1 MPIWLPR
8 VMTGPSSPDQA
19 LQISEEKRSG
29 LTALRSRKR
38 LPTSLRL
45 SELERGWWGVAHLPR
60 SRAHRCPS
68 SGPARPQ
75 LLFGCPGVIASPPFT
90 PANRSEVTLQAS
102 QSQMQEMLGQ
112 MQDQGDQ
119 WPRMLGAGES
129 VECGPSP
136 RVKEAGHPSRTQA
149 G

>member
-1 MPIWLPR
+1 MKEKWKNE
-8 VMTGPSSPDQA
+8 
-19 LQISEEKRSG
+19 SEEKRSG
-29 LTALRSRKR
+29 LTALSSRKR

-45 SELERGWWGVAHLPR
+45 SELGGGWRICLAAGHTGVP
-60 SRAHRCPS
+60 PQDQ
-68 SGPARPQ
+68 Q

-119 WPRMLGAGES
+119 WPGMLDAGES

-136 RVKEAGHPSRTQA
+136 RVKEAGHPSRTQE

>member
-1 MPIWLPR
+1 MPVWLPR
-8 VMTGPSSPDQA
+8 VMTGPSSPDAGAANQRREA
-19 LQISEEKRSG
+19 LQPQGS
-29 LTALRSRKR
+29 ALPEAPAYITPSFRAG
-38 LPTSLRL
+38 
-45 SELERGWWGVAHLPR
+45 GWVALLPR

-68 SGPARPQ
+68 SGPAWPQ